1 MFLNHLLS
9 TDVKNFKFRLPHT
22 TTSKLSFMTR
32 WSMVPSIRFKT
43 AIMELIENCLPTTFY
58 APWRSIIY
66 GRTYSKTPELW
77 PKSCHRYIQI
87 ELMIHTTWSDNLQP
101 VIQQTP
107 AKTWMKECGTLSA
120 SERNNAVAR
129 WFNTSSITLTW
140 WNQQLDSC
148 VFFLI
153 WIVFFASAGGF
164 IMHPWITQL
173 NFPSWF
179 DQHIR

>member
-1 MFLNHLLS
+1 MVMFLNHLLS
-9 TDVKNFKFRLPHT
+9 IDVKNFKFRLRHT

-43 AIMELIENCLPTTFY
+43 AIMELIESCLPTTFY

-66 GRTYSKTPELW
+66 SRTYSKTPELW
-77 PKSCHRYIQI
+77 PTACDSSDSCK
-87 ELMIHTTWSDNLQP
+87 NLN
-101 VIQQTP
+101 
-107 AKTWMKECGTLSA
+107 
-120 SERNNAVAR
+120 ERMWDPLCKWKKQCRREMVQHL
-129 WFNTSSITLTW
+129 SSITLTW

-153 WIVFFASAGGF
+153 WIVFFASAVGF